1 MKIIEITEKK
11 ADKLSAHIEDALYS
25 LGEAMHC
32 IEKMREGAYNERRSG
47 YREADEDMYGERRGN
62 MRYREYEDDMTAE
75 RRLYRR

>member
-11 ADKLSAHIEDALYS
+11 AEKLSEHIEDALVAM
-25 LGEAMHC
+25 GKAMHC
-32 IEKMREGAYNERRSG
+32 IEEMRDSAYNERRSG
-47 YREADEDMYGERRGN
+47 YRESGEDMYGERRGN